1 MDGPDAPSHDLPWYR
16 SRWKRL
22 MDTLSVSGPEA
33 VVKEVQRLRARV
45 ERLQA
50 QHEALAE
57 LDVSDPERALQ
68 MIENM
73 ADQLGELYAER
84 EAQARD
90 SSPES

>member
-1 MDGPDAPSHDLPWYR
+1 MDGPDAPSHDLAWYQ

-22 MDTLSVSGPEA
+22 MDTLSVSEPEA
-33 VVKEVQRLRARV
+33 VVGAVDRLQARV
-45 ERLQA
+45 ERLQT

-84 EAQARD
+84 EAEARD
-90 SSPES
+90 SASES

>member
-1 MDGPDAPSHDLPWYR
+1 
-16 SRWKRL
+16 
-22 MDTLSVSGPEA
+22 MDTLSVSEPEA
-33 VVKEVQRLRARV
+33 VVGAVKRLQERV
-45 ERLQA
+45 ERLQT

-90 SSPES
+90 ASAES